1 MMSSPQRKRRI
12 GAAPQAKQL
21 ADSSGPADQPS
32 STSKAAMVVLDR
44 VSALAI
50 DDALS
55 PHDRATAALA
65 LLDDLARA
73 IARVA
78 IDLQLDGSPHLQ
90 ESDC

>member
-1 MMSSPQRKRRI
+1 MSSPQRKRRI
-12 GAAPQAKQL
+12 GADPQAKQL
-21 ADSSGPADQPS
+21 ADASGPADQQS
-32 STSKAAMVVLDR
+32 STSMAAMVVLDR
-44 VSALAI
+44 ANALTI

-78 IDLQLDGSPHLQ
+78 IDLQLDGSHHLQ

>member
-1 MMSSPQRKRRI
+1 MSSPRRKRRI
-12 GAAPQAKQL
+12 GADPQAKQL
-21 ADSSGPADQPS
+21 TDSSGPADQQS